1 MNVQRGFNE
10 NGESLFSSR
19 LRCVVASLR
28 FPVGFVIRL
37 HGQSPVHQRN
47 VSLPAENT
55 GILKF

>member
-1 MNVQRGFNE
+1 MNVQRGVNE